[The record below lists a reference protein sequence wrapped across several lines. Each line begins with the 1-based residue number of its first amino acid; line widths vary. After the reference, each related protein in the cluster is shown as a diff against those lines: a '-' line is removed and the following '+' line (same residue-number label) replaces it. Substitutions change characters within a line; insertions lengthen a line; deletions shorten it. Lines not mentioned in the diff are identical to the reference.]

1 VIIIQTTIGS
11 EEDARELTNYLV
23 NKQLIA
29 CGTFNK
35 IQSIYKWEG
44 EIQQESEYEHDQL
57 IETLQEKHT
66 YELPKI
72 TTIKPTYTLP
82 EYDDWVNKETI

>member
-1 VIIIQTTIGS
+1 MGPLQ
-11 EEDARELTNYLV
+11 D
-23 NKQLIA
+23 
-29 CGTFNK
+29 
-35 IQSIYKWEG
+35 SIHLQMG
-44 EIQQESEYEHDQL
+44 REIQQESEYEINLYSKESLHDQL

>member
-1 VIIIQTTIGS
+1 MWDLYQDSVPFTN
-11 EEDARELTNYLV
+11 REG
-23 NKQLIA
+23 K
-29 CGTFNK
+29 
-35 IQSIYKWEG
+35 
-44 EIQQESEYEHDQL
+44 IQQESEYEINLYSKESLHDQL

>member
-1 VIIIQTTIGS
+1 MWDLYQ
-11 EEDARELTNYLV
+11 D
-23 NKQLIA
+23 
-29 CGTFNK
+29 
-35 IQSIYKWEG
+35 SIHLQMGRK
-44 EIQQESEYEHDQL
+44 IQQESEYEINLYSKESLHDQL